1 MRAPCAPELAHE
13 PAHHQHHASRAPPG
27 PPPPP
32 PDVLRRAERLA
43 GFLASMSPR
52 TTCRTAV
59 AASQPAQRPVLG
71 NPGTAATPSA
81 FPSIIPHS
89 STHLHPQTP
98 PSSTSAACADP
109 PSPQTPIGRP
119 PAPPH
124 RTPVGR
130 VPFIGVAL
138 CVYALFSSLLPMGGA
153 LGSRL
158 RVADPFSTF
167 QRSTSETAR
176 SLEPTP
182 VLLARLDEAYQSLR
196 SLCQLGSHKAPSAAC
211 KGVVSDPIRLSIAR
225 GRLLR

>member
-1 MRAPCAPELAHE
+1 MPRRCIAGGVSGTRGAMWPPPTSDFGSNFYFFNIDGSRWCSPTRCARLRAPCAPELAHE

-52 TTCRTAV
+52 TTRRTAV

-71 NPGTAATPSA
+71 TPGTAATPSA

-109 PSPQTPIGRP
+109 PSPPPPLGGRQRRRT
-119 PAPPH
+119 APQS
-124 RTPVGR
+124 VE
-130 VPFIGVAL
+130 
-138 CVYALFSSLLPMGGA
+138 YLL
-153 LGSRL
+153 
-158 RVADPFSTF
+158 
-167 QRSTSETAR
+167 
-176 SLEPTP
+176 
-182 VLLARLDEAYQSLR
+182 
-196 SLCQLGSHKAPSAAC
+196 
-211 KGVVSDPIRLSIAR
+211 
-225 GRLLR
+225 